1 MIKKIILSFLVIF
14 SLNNCGYVPSYKNI
28 NDTSFGINISNTIGN
43 RDINNLLIL
52 NLNNYLN
59 VQRDKTFDIQI
70 STILTKESIAKDSS
84 GKTTDYQI
92 KIKSTFNINFEG
104 KGNTINLTET
114 FDYKSIDDQFKQEK
128 YENTIK
134 ENISKI
140 MTQKLVSQLSRI
152 K

>member
-1 MIKKIILSFLVIF
+1 MTKK
-14 SLNNCGYVPSYKNI
+14 
-28 NDTSFGINISNTIGN
+28 
-43 RDINNLLIL
+43 
-52 NLNNYLN
+52 
-59 VQRDKTFDIQI
+59 
-70 STILTKESIAKDSS
+70 SIAKDSS

-92 KIKSTFNINFEG
+92 KIESTFNINFEG
-104 KGNTINLTET
+104 KSNTINLTET

>member
-1 MIKKIILSFLVIF
+1 M
-14 SLNNCGYVPSYKNI
+14 
-28 NDTSFGINISNTIGN
+28 
-43 RDINNLLIL
+43 
-52 NLNNYLN
+52 
-59 VQRDKTFDIQI
+59 
-70 STILTKESIAKDSS
+70 TKESIAKDSS

-104 KGNTINLTET
+104 KSNTINLTET